1 MARGDRG
8 APYLARETFDVE
20 GICWLSRYGRPKSA
34 GECLWASG
42 GRARQMGGCG
52 SDLPDVAS
60 RGRPDRYAGPGA
72 GRINF

>member
-42 GRARQMGGCG
+42 GCG

-60 RGRPDRYAGPGA
+60 RGRSDRYAGPGA
-72 GRINF
+72 GRINS